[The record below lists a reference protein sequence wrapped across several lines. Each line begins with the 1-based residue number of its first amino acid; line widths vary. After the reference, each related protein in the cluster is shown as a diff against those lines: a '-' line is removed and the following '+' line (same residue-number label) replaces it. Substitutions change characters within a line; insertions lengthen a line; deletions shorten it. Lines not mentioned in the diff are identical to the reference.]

1 MGEFSMN
8 IHTGEI
14 QLVPYKEKYKEIIQT
29 FTLPSEQVQ
38 FTSDPSA
45 LLEKAKSDRTKNV
58 IVILDYNGVPVG
70 LFALETGD
78 RVKEFTDNE
87 DALLLTSFSINH
99 NRQRKGFAKKSLLL
113 LEEFVKRY
121 FPIKN
126 EVVLAV
132 NERNIPAQNLY
143 AKVGFQDK
151 GFRRMGPIGQQI
163 IMHLSIMK

>member
-1 MGEFSMN
+1 MN
-8 IHTGEI
+8 LHTGEI
-14 QLVPYKEKYKEIIQT
+14 QLVPYKEKYEEIIQA

-38 FTSDPSA
+38 FTSDPGE

-70 LFALETGD
+70 LFALQTGD
-78 RVKEFTDNE
+78 RVQQFTENE
-87 DALLLTSFSINH
+87 DALLLTSFSVNYDK
-99 NRQRKGFAKKSLLL
+99 QRKGYAKKSLALL
-113 LEEFVKRY
+113 QEFVKRY

-132 NERNIPAQNLY
+132 NEKNIPAQKLY
-143 AKVGFQDK
+143 EKVGFQDK

-163 IMHLSIMK
+163 IMHLPIVK

>member
-1 MGEFSMN
+1 M
-8 IHTGEI
+8 
-14 QLVPYKEKYKEIIQT
+14 
-29 FTLPSEQVQ
+29 
-38 FTSDPSA
+38 
-45 LLEKAKSDRTKNV
+45 
-58 IVILDYNGVPVG
+58 
-70 LFALETGD
+70 
-78 RVKEFTDNE
+78 
-87 DALLLTSFSINH
+87 
-99 NRQRKGFAKKSLLL
+99 LL

>member
-1 MGEFSMN
+1 M
-8 IHTGEI
+8 
-14 QLVPYKEKYKEIIQT
+14 
-29 FTLPSEQVQ
+29 
-38 FTSDPSA
+38 
-45 LLEKAKSDRTKNV
+45 
-58 IVILDYNGVPVG
+58 
-70 LFALETGD
+70 
-78 RVKEFTDNE
+78 
-87 DALLLTSFSINH
+87 
-99 NRQRKGFAKKSLLL
+99 LL

-163 IMHLSIMK
+163 IMHLPIMK

>member
-1 MGEFSMN
+1 MN

-14 QLVPYKEKYKEIIQT
+14 QLVPYKEDYKEVIQT

-38 FTSDPSA
+38 FTSDPVE

-58 IVILDYNGVPVG
+58 IVILDYKGIPVG
-70 LFALETGD
+70 LFALQTGD
-78 RVKEFTDNE
+78 RVQEFTDNE
-87 DALLLTSFSINH
+87 NALLLISFSVNH
-99 NRQRKGFAKKSLLL
+99 NKQGKGYAKKSLVLL
-113 LEEFVKRY
+113 QDFVQRY

-132 NERNIPAQNLY
+132 NEKNIPAQNLY
-143 AKVGFQDK
+143 EKVGFQDK

-163 IMHLSIMK
+163 IMHLPIIK

>member
-1 MGEFSMN
+1 MS

-38 FTSDPSA
+38 FTSDPGE
-45 LLEKAKSDRTKNV
+45 LLEKVKSDRTKNV

-70 LFALETGD
+70 LFALQTGD
-78 RVKEFTDNE
+78 RVQEFTDNQE
-87 DALLLTSFSINH
+87 AILLTSFSVNH
-99 NRQRKGFAKKSLLL
+99 NRQRKGYAKKSLALL
-113 LEEFVKRY
+113 QEFVKRY
-121 FPIKN
+121 FPMKN

-132 NERNIPAQNLY
+132 NEKNIPAQNLY
-143 AKVGFQDK
+143 EKVGFQDK

-163 IMHLSIMK
+163 IMHLPIIK

>member
-1 MGEFSMN
+1 M
-8 IHTGEI
+8 
-14 QLVPYKEKYKEIIQT
+14 
-29 FTLPSEQVQ
+29 
-38 FTSDPSA
+38 
-45 LLEKAKSDRTKNV
+45 
-58 IVILDYNGVPVG
+58 
-70 LFALETGD
+70 
-78 RVKEFTDNE
+78 
-87 DALLLTSFSINH
+87 LLLD
-99 NRQRKGFAKKSLLL
+99 
-113 LEEFVKRY
+113 EFVKRY

>member
-1 MGEFSMN
+1 MN

-14 QLVPYKEKYKEIIQT
+14 QLVPYKETYKEIIQS

-38 FTSDPSA
+38 FTSDPGG
-45 LLEKAKSDRTKNV
+45 LLKKAKSDRTKNV

-70 LFALETGD
+70 LFALQTGE
-78 RVKEFTDNE
+78 RVQEFTENE
-87 DALLLTSFSINH
+87 DALLLTSFSINY
-99 NRQRKGFAKKSLLL
+99 NKQRRGYAKKSLALL
-113 LEEFVKRY
+113 QDFIKRY

-132 NERNIPAQNLY
+132 NEKNMPAQNLY
-143 AKVGFQDK
+143 EKVGFEDR

-163 IMHLSIMK
+163 IMHLPIIK

>member
-1 MGEFSMN
+1 MN

-14 QLVPYKEKYKEIIQT
+14 QLVPYREKYKEIIQS

-38 FTSDPSA
+38 FTSDPGE

-58 IVILDYNGVPVG
+58 IVILDYNQVPVG
-70 LFALETGD
+70 IFALQTGD
-78 RVKEFTDNE
+78 RVQEFTENKN
-87 DALLLTSFSINH
+87 ALLLTSFSINH
-99 NRQRKGFAKKSLLL
+99 DRQRRGYAKKSLALL
-113 LEEFVKRY
+113 QEFVKRY

-132 NERNIPAQNLY
+132 NEKNIPAQNLY
-143 AKVGFQDK
+143 KKVGFQDK

>member
-1 MGEFSMN
+1 MS

-14 QLVPYKEKYKEIIQT
+14 QLVPYKEKYKEVIQT

-38 FTSDPSA
+38 FTSDPGE

-70 LFALETGD
+70 LFALQTGD
-78 RVKEFTDNE
+78 RVQAFTDNQ

-99 NRQRKGFAKKSLLL
+99 NRQRKGYTKKSLALL
-113 LEEFVKRY
+113 QEFVKRY

-126 EVVLAV
+126 EIVLAV
-132 NERNIPAQNLY
+132 NEKNIPAQNLY
-143 AKVGFQDK
+143 EKVGFQDK
-151 GFRRMGPIGQQI
+151 GFRKMGPIGQQI
-163 IMHLSIMK
+163 IMHLPIIK